1 MDVHL
6 AARLHRLVAS
16 GFSIRA
22 AARELGVSR
31 SAAMRAVANPPVIE
45 LADEF
50 DGNDDPWTDDGEEL
64 PLALLADDDTEPHD
78 VLTPPFVFAG
88 LVEMADHMPTRRR
101 DGKAR
106 QAPQWT
112 DADGHLF
119 GELDLYRWGAWQEC
133 QVGGT
138 DDYPSRD
145 AYLAAW
151 DAATALRDTETDR
164 AWDSL
169 RAAGVYHDDE
179 RRLWLKRPRAV

>member
-1 MDVHL
+1 MI
-6 AARLHRLVAS
+6 AY
-16 GFSIRA
+16 
-22 AARELGVSR
+22 LGPEDGDGE
-31 SAAMRAVANPPVIE
+31 ADPWD
-45 LADEF
+45 ADE
-50 DGNDDPWTDDGEEL
+50 L
-64 PLALLADDDTEPHD
+64 PTALLMESADEREPGEYL
-78 VLTPPFVFAG
+78 VPPFVFAG
-88 LVEMADHMPTRRR
+88 LVDVPDNLPTRRR

-112 DADGHLF
+112 DANGCPV

-133 QVGGT
+133 GVGGT

-151 DAATALRDTETDR
+151 DAATALRDTETAR

-169 RAAGVYHDDE
+169 RVAGVYHDDE